1 MLAEGCYYKTAVS
14 TSKIAEVQVTAT
26 ETISNELRDQ
36 GRWRLKV
43 RREQM
48 ILINPYSFGVLSQV
62 ISSAR
67 PAV

>member
-1 MLAEGCYYKTAVS
+1 MLAEGDFYKTAVS

-48 ILINPYSFGVLSQV
+48 ILVNPNSFGVHSKV